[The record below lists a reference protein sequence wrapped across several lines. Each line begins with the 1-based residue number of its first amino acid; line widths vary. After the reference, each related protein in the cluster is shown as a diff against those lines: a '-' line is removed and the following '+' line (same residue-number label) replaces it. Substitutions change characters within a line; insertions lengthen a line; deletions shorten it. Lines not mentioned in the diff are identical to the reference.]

1 MRFHS
6 PHSQLQRN
14 FCAASTLKPVQ
25 KGKRKI
31 RFQTCGRMGSLWATK
46 LVSIKHPFQASFIHL
61 TPRFKIIP
69 QCKVLSSYLT
79 STKVLFQNRSKSKQ
93 KVMS

>member
-6 PHSQLQRN
+6 PHSQPQRN

-31 RFQTCGRMGSLWATK
+31 RFQTCGRMGSLWATA
-46 LVSIKHPFQASFIHL
+46 LNSINILSKH
-61 TPRFKIIP
+61 
-69 QCKVLSSYLT
+69 VLHTWPKDSSSSHNVKCFDHIYHQPNFF
-79 STKVLFQNRSKSKQ
+79 SRIAQNPNRK
-93 KVMS
+93 